1 MRILF
6 DSQAFTMQT
15 HGGVSRCFV
24 ELYKNLPKDIEAC
37 ISVYES
43 DNVYIK
49 DLVNVT
55 PKGYNFD
62 HFICRYHFPGKWRLH
77 VWTDKF
83 RKHKYYPEYNNNRTI
98 EDLQRG
104 DFDIFHPT
112 FFNDYFLP
120 YLQGKP
126 FVLTIHDMIP
136 ELYPHYFRQDDFQI
150 VMKRKLAPLANAIIS
165 VSENTK
171 KDIIKLLGIP
181 EEKIHVIY
189 HGCSLPTIENTS
201 CPFSFPYIL
210 FVGNRFGYKNFFSF
224 VKSITPILKRHH
236 ELHVVCTGSPFHD
249 MENAFLDEMGIK
261 ERFIR
266 KWVAND
272 GDLFSLYHHAICF
285 IYPSEYEGFG
295 IPILEAYQ
303 AGCPVMLNRRS
314 CFPEIA
320 GDAAIFFDM
329 DATQNNLGEHL
340 EKFLN
345 MNDEEKNNL
354 LDKQRERLTYFS
366 WKQSAIQLAQVYKSL
381 I

>member
-24 ELYKNLPKDIEAC
+24 ELYKNLPKDIEAR

-49 DLVNVT
+49 ELVNVP
-55 PKGYNFD
+55 PKGYIFD

-98 EDLQRG
+98 EDLQKG

-120 YLQGKP
+120 YLHGKP

-136 ELYPHYFRQDDFQI
+136 EIYPQYFRQDDFQI
-150 VMKRKLAPLANAIIS
+150 VMKRKLAPLANAIIT

-181 EEKIHVIY
+181 EVKIHVIY
-189 HGCSLPTIENTS
+189 HGCSLPTSENTLR
-201 CPFSFPYIL
+201 PFSFPYIL
-210 FVGNRFGYKNFFSF
+210 FVGNRFGYKNFFPF
-224 VKSITPILKRHH
+224 AKSITPILKHH
-236 ELHVVCTGSPFHD
+236 QGLHVVCTGGPFLD
-249 MENAFLDEMGIK
+249 KENAFLDEMGIK
-261 ERFIR
+261 ERFIHQ
-266 KWVAND
+266 WVAND
-272 GDLFSLYHHAICF
+272 KVLFSLYHHAICF
-285 IYPSEYEGFG
+285 VYPSEYEGFG

-303 AGCPVMLNRRS
+303 ADCPVMLNRRS

-320 GDAAIFFDM
+320 SDAAIYFDM
-329 DATQNNLGEHL
+329 DATHNNLDEHL
-340 EKFLN
+340 ENLLSMSN
-345 MNDEEKNNL
+345 EEKAHL
-354 LDKQRERLTYFS
+354 IDKQRQRLTHFS
-366 WKQSAIQLAQVYKSL
+366 WEQSAIQLAHVYKSL

>member
-15 HGGVSRCFV
+15 HGGVSRSFV
-24 ELYKNLPKDIEAC
+24 ELYKYLPKDIEAR
-37 ISVYES
+37 ISVHES

-49 DLVNVT
+49 EVVNVN
-55 PKGYNFD
+55 PKGYIFD
-62 HFICRYHFPGKWRLH
+62 HFICRYRFPGKWRLH
-77 VWTDKF
+77 VWTDTF

-112 FFNDYFLP
+112 FFNNYFLP

-136 ELYPHYFRQDDFQI
+136 ELYPQYFRQDDFQI
-150 VMKRKLAPLANAIIS
+150 VMKRKLAPLANAIIA

-171 KDIIKLLGIP
+171 KDITKLLGIP

-189 HGCSLPTIENTS
+189 HGCSLPTIGKTS
-201 CPFSFPYIL
+201 CLFSFPYIL
-210 FVGNRFGYKNFFSF
+210 FVGNRFGYKNFFPF
-224 VKSITPILKRHH
+224 AKSIIPILKRHH
-236 ELHVVCTGSPFHD
+236 ELHVVCTGTPFND
-249 MENAFLDEMGIK
+249 IEEAFLNEMGIK
-261 ERFIR
+261 EHFIH

-272 GDLFSLYHHAICF
+272 EDLFSLYHHAVCF

-303 AGCPVMLNRRS
+303 AGCPVLLNRRS
-314 CFPEIA
+314 CFPEIS
-320 GDAAIFFDM
+320 GDAAIYFDM
-329 DATQNNLGEHL
+329 NASHNDLCEKL
-340 EKFLN
+340 EKFLA
-345 MNDEEKNNL
+345 MNDEEKAHL
-354 LDKQRERLTYFS
+354 LDKQRERLTHFS